1 MNNDYCRPGWQHLI
15 RISAA
20 VLSCLSL
27 FPAAAAAQ
35 APEAPD
41 GEKVTVSPNP
51 EDPCPIPL
59 VLAESAFAITCRSG
73 TADLLQRL
81 RRSDACGKE
90 AKHGSGEACAVLIYV
105 IDDYFSATEYGLPP
119 TWTARIGKISQSDNI
134 AETTVTILRS
144 NSSEERLGPERVYE
158 LLLPIRLNHK
168 VIDYE
173 ESYRMRRER
182 ADRSVNLREKQI
194 RYYPALL
201 VGRGKAG
208 DIMNKEA
215 IRDHFDTPI
224 QVLQD
229 VQKLME
235 CMMNRYRTG
244 C

>member
-1 MNNDYCRPGWQHLI
+1 MI

-20 VLSCLSL
+20 VLGCLSL
-27 FPAAAAAQ
+27 FPVAAVAQ
-35 APEAPD
+35 APEAPAS
-41 GEKVTVSPNP
+41 EKVTVSPNP

-59 VLAESAFAITCRSG
+59 VLAESAFAITCRSS
-73 TADLLQRL
+73 TVDLLERL
-81 RRSDACGKE
+81 RGPDACGKDS
-90 AKHGSGEACAVLIYV
+90 KHRPGEACAVLIYV
-105 IDDYFSATEYGLPP
+105 IDDYASAREYGLPP

-134 AETTVTILRS
+134 TETAITVLRS
-144 NSSEERLGPERVYE
+144 NSSEDRFGPERVYE
-158 LLLPIRLNHK
+158 LLVPIRLNHK

-208 DIMNKEA
+208 DIMNKDA
-215 IRDHFDTPI
+215 IRSHFDTPVQI
-224 QVLQD
+224 LQD
-229 VQKLME
+229 VPKLVE
-235 CMMNRYRTG
+235 CMMNRFKSA